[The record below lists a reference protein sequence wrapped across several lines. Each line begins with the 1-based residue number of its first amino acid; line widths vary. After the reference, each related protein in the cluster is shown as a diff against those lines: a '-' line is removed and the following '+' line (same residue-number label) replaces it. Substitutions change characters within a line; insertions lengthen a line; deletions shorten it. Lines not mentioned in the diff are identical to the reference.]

1 MVIEVFIAKAIRSTI
16 RSYRTIKFGIT
27 FNVKGVFV
35 AIPVDL
41 AIGVNGAMPIIM
53 AGNVW
58 PRPRSTRADLN
69 QATLD
74 CEAGK
79 DD

>member
-1 MVIEVFIAKAIRSTI
+1 MVIEVFITKAIRSTI

-27 FNVKGVFV
+27 FNVTGVFV
-35 AIPVDL
+35 AIPVAL

-58 PRPRSTRADLN
+58 PRPGTTWANFDD
-69 QATLD
+69 ATLD
-74 CEAGK
+74 CEARK